1 MTDQDRDIEDTYESD
16 SWLTSV
22 FAAAASPFIDSAFAD
37 RILTRLRR
45 VERMRMAVI
54 FSTILFAAVITV
66 WQISSFTSP
75 LPSIDLSL
83 FQAPEWLA
91 NTRATFAV
99 AGLVAAGFAIWMIA
113 EEA

>member
-1 MTDQDRDIEDTYESD
+1 MTDQDRDIEETYESD

-22 FAAAASPFIDSAFAD
+22 FAAAVGPFVDSAFAE
-37 RILTRLRR
+37 RILMRLRK

-54 FSTILFAAVITV
+54 FGTILFAAVITV
-66 WQISSFTSP
+66 WQISGLTSP
-75 LPSIDLSL
+75 LPSVDLSL

-99 AGLVAAGFAIWMIA
+99 AGVMAAGFAIWMIA